1 MANPQENLFVDTNNG
16 EECDQPQNSDALDE
30 ALCVPEPRP
39 VGTNIGA
46 TNLLTNISTT
56 NKTVDVTFGVATP
69 TPTGVSP
76 FNNHEIPQPSES
88 VLQKLLLFDVEEK
101 QEPVQV
107 TEYISKIPENST
119 VFTYDQTII
128 PIDVSQLHK
137 CAKISHD
144 GYFGEV
150 YSVNIKNPREMR
162 MAVKRIPFRTDEN
175 SRLSTYAELS
185 TMEMIGSG
193 NTPYIIDYYCS
204 MIDLNTRELCIC
216 MELMD
221 TSIAK
226 FYQAMHR
233 LPELSPKKLN
243 RFVQRCAYNVVR
255 ALYYLE
261 SKNIV
266 HRDVKPANILINKD
280 GKIKLCDFGICG
292 NLTDRQLD
300 FDAVVGTAMYL
311 PPEPEKCA
319 IQGDMWALGISLIE
333 IIAGK
338 HPFADYQSYGI
349 AYKIK
354 EWEPVVPTT
363 VSVDTQAFI
372 LQLLRKEAGERP
384 RSYKDIINYS
394 FIRHMTEIPPDD
406 EIDFIQR
413 VIEESSSFSS
423 ISGG

>member
-1 MANPQENLFVDTNNG
+1 MANPEENLFVDTNNG
-16 EECDQPQNSDALDE
+16 EESGQPQNNNAAYDTPTNFKE
-30 ALCVPEPRP
+30 LCDHEIISPDDS
-39 VGTNIGA
+39 I
-46 TNLLTNISTT
+46 TNISEINYEDQLCLPTT
-56 NKTVDVTFGVATP
+56 
-69 TPTGVSP
+69 VSP
-76 FNNHEIPQPSES
+76 LNCQEIPQLSES
-88 VLQKLLLFDVEEK
+88 FIQKLLLFDVEEK

-107 TEYISKIPENST
+107 TQYISKIPENST

-128 PIDVSQLHK
+128 PIDVSQLDK
-137 CAKISHD
+137 CAKITHD

-150 YSVNIKNPREMR
+150 YSVNIKNPCEIRI
-162 MAVKRIPFRTDEN
+162 AVKRIPFRTDEN

-185 TMEMIGSG
+185 TMEMISSG
-193 NTPYIIDYYCS
+193 KTPYIIDYYCS

-221 TSIAK
+221 TSVKK

-233 LPELSPKKLN
+233 LPELSPDKID

-261 SKNIV
+261 SKSIV
-266 HRDVKPANILINKD
+266 HRDVKPANILINKN

-354 EWEPVVPTT
+354 EWEPTVPTT
-363 VSVDTQAFI
+363 VSVETQAFI

-384 RSYKDIINYS
+384 RSYMDIMNDL
-394 FIRHMTEIPPDD
+394 FIRYMTEIPSDD

-413 VIEESSSFSS
+413 VIEENSSFSS